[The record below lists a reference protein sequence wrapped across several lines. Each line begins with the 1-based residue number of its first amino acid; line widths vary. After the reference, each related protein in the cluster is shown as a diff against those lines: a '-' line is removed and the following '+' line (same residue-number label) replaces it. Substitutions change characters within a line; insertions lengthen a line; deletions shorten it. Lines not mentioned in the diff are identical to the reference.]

1 MNYYTHQLPTQKTKT
16 TKKPPQITYMTIP
29 TVLRNLEKTLSL
41 EPVPNIPKQK
51 RKLREKSREMTI
63 HRLRTPISEEVIRKL
78 RVNDLLYISGT
89 VVTARDQA
97 HRRALEYFKKG
108 KPLPV
113 NLEGLAV
120 FHCGPV
126 MSKQGDRWIA
136 VAAGPTTSAR
146 MEIFEDEFIKN
157 FKLRVII
164 GKGGMGEKTADAMA
178 KYGAVY
184 GAFTGGAA
192 VLAAKAIKNVKDV
205 VWLDLGMPE
214 AMWILE
220 VDEFG
225 PLLVVIDSCGNNLF
239 RDVAEQAERN
249 RQKIYRKLGV

>member
-1 MNYYTHQLPTQKTKT
+1 VRFLKPLIKLEIILLKE
-16 TKKPPQITYMTIP
+16 KKG
-29 TVLRNLEKTLSL
+29 N
-41 EPVPNIPKQK
+41 
-51 RKLREKSREMTI
+51 LREKSREMTVYK
-63 HRLRTPISEEVIRKL
+63 LKTPISEEEIRKL
-78 RVNDLLYISGT
+78 RVNDILYISGT
-89 VVTARDQA
+89 VITARDQA

-126 MSKQGDRWIA
+126 MSRQGDRWIA
-136 VAAGPTTSAR
+136 VAAGPTTSVR
-146 MEIFEDEFIKN
+146 MEIFEDEFIRN
-157 FKLRVII
+157 FKPRVII
-164 GKGGMGEKTADAMA
+164 GKGGMGEKTTCAMA

-205 VWLDLGMPE
+205 VWLDLGMPD

-225 PLLVVIDSCGNNLF
+225 PLLVAIDSCGNNLF
-239 RDVAEQAERN
+239 RDITEQVERN
-249 RQKIYRKLGV
+249 RQRIYRKLRL